1 MGKIIAVIPAY
12 NEETRVSQVINRA
25 RYFVDEIIVVD
36 DGSADNTAVVSRSK
50 GATLIRLNHNR
61 GVGFA
66 TRTGCNYAVDKG
78 AEIIVTLDADGQHNS
93 ADIPKLLKPLLAQ
106 EADITFGIRSRD
118 KEMPFD
124 KRVGNVLFFW
134 LAKVL
139 FKSDLKDILTGFH
152 AFKSSCYHVLRWDS
166 AGYGVVSEI
175 AYRAIKNNL
184 RYKQVGVE
192 TIYNGKKKG
201 MRKIDGIKSLLLMFK
216 WKLKKS

>member
-12 NEETRVSQVINRA
+12 NEEARVSQVINKA
-25 RYFVDEIIVVD
+25 GHFVDEIIVVD
-36 DGSADNTAVVSRSK
+36 DCSTDNTAAVSQDE
-50 GATLIRLNHNR
+50 GATLIKLNHNR

-66 TRTGCNYAVDKG
+66 TRIGCNCAVDKG

-93 ADIPKLLKPLLAQ
+93 ADIPKLLKPLLDQ

-118 KEMPFD
+118 KRMPFD
-124 KRVGNVLFFW
+124 KRVGNVLFSW

-139 FKSDLKDILTGFH
+139 FRSDLKDILTGFH

-166 AGYGVVSEI
+166 SGYGVVSEI
-175 AYRAIKNNL
+175 VYRTIKNNL
-184 RYKQVGVE
+184 RYKQVEVE

-201 MRKIDGIKSLLLMFK
+201 MSKKDGIKSILLMLK

>member
-12 NEETRVSQVINRA
+12 NEEARVSQVINKAGR
-25 RYFVDEIIVVD
+25 FVDEIIVVD
-36 DGSADNTAVVSRSK
+36 DCSTDNTAAVSQDK
-50 GATLIRLNHNR
+50 GATLISLNHNR

-66 TRTGCNYAVDKG
+66 TRTGCNCAVDKG

-93 ADIPKLLKPLLAQ
+93 ADIPKLLRPLLAQ

-118 KEMPFD
+118 KRMPFD
-124 KRVGNVLFFW
+124 KRVGNVLFSW

-139 FKSDLKDILTGFH
+139 FRSDLKDVLTGFH
-152 AFKSSCYHVLRWDS
+152 AFKSSCYHALRWNS

-175 AYRAIKNNL
+175 AYRTIKNNL

-192 TIYNGKKKG
+192 TIYNGKKRG
-201 MRKIDGIKSLLLMFK
+201 MSKKDGIKSILLMFK
-216 WKLKKS
+216 WKIKRS